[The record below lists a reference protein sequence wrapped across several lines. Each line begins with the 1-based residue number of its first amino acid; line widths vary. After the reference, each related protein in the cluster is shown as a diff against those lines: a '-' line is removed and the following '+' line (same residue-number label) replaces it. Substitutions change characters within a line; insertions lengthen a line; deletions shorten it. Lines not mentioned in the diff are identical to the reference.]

1 MSINERLS
9 KYLKAEKIPDTDIYK
24 KIGVG
29 QSTFA
34 GWLTQGKAIPLAK
47 VQKIVVLLPEL
58 NVRWLLTGENE
69 SKMKEYAE
77 NSTLRIVEDNGG
89 YECKLCKSKDKTIAI
104 LEKYNERLEFD
115 LGKLRRNG
123 SM

>member
-1 MSINERLS
+1 MTVNERLS
-9 KYLKAEKIPDTDIYK
+9 EYLKSEKISDPDIYK

-34 GWLTQGKAIPLAK
+34 GWLKQGKAIPLAK
-47 VQKIVVLLPEL
+47 LQMIVTLLPEL
-58 NVRWLLTGENE
+58 NVRWLLTGDSE
-69 SKMKEYAE
+69 SKIKEYAQ
-77 NSTLRIVEDNGG
+77 NSTLRIVEDSGS
-89 YECKLCKSKDKTIAI
+89 YECKLCQSKDKTIAI

-123 SM
+123 SV